1 MKKLNLLL
9 LVLFSAISLN
19 INAYDFEAVNS
30 DGKTI
35 YYNIISNT
43 DLTVEVTS
51 GSTKYSGDINIPSSV
66 SYNGEI
72 YSVKAIHYSAFR
84 SCYGLTSVTIPNSVT
99 AIGEDAFYY
108 CSGLTSVTIPNSVTS
123 IGNSAFFY
131 CTGLTSVTIGNS
143 VTTIGNYAFYNC
155 TGLTSIT
162 IPNSVTS
169 IGVSAF
175 NGCTG
180 LTSITIPNSV
190 TSIGNSAFNNCSKL
204 TEINIDLE
212 NSNFSSIDGVL
223 FNKDKTELIIY
234 PKGKQG
240 EYVIPNSVTSIG
252 NGAFSGCTGLTS
264 VTIGDSVTSI
274 GDFAFSNCSGL
285 TSITIPNSV
294 TSIGNW
300 AFNNCSKLTEI
311 NVDLE
316 NSNFLSI
323 DGVLFNK
330 NKTELIKFPVGKKG
344 GYVIPNS
351 VTSIGDYAFSGCT
364 GLTSITIPNSV
375 TSIGDFAFSNCSGLT
390 SITIPN
396 SVTSIGEDAF
406 YYCSGL
412 TSITIPNSV
421 TSIGNSAFF
430 YCTGLTSITI
440 PNSVTSIGD
449 YAFRGC
455 SKLADLRFEDGEQ
468 SLSLG
473 YNLESSS
480 GTGEGLFY
488 DCPLKTLYLGREISY
503 DADKKYGYSPFY
515 NKTALTSVTI
525 GDSVTSIGDYA
536 FCGCTGLTSVNIGDD
551 AESIGVGAFSSCK
564 NIMTAVIGKSVKT
577 IGDYAFNECNWLTS
591 LTMSPVVESIGD
603 SAFYN
608 CGRLSSLTIPK
619 TTTSIGDYAFS
630 KCLALENIIS
640 ESTTIAPKAFS
651 TSFSG
656 VNTEIPV
663 YIFTD
668 KSEYQNADGWK
679 VFTNFIL
686 PVPATFTVP
695 NEDNVL
701 ITYFIPTIE
710 QYNNREV
717 YVVAGDEK
725 YRGSIVIPETV
736 EYENKEFTVTTIGS
750 SAFKDCTTLLSVE
763 LPSTIS
769 VIEDEAFYGCSRL
782 RSMDTRNSIEYIG
795 IGAFEGCSALKSL
808 ILGES
813 LKSISAFAFADC
825 SNLTSISSL
834 NPTPPVCDEDAFY
847 GLSTNV
853 SSLTKSFA
861 SVNVFV
867 PIGSASAYKSANIW
881 KNFSYIEESDFVG
894 IEDIEIDANKDK
906 ANAYISGEVLM
917 FSGIDMPTNVAVY
930 NMSGT
935 NVANVVI
942 TPDNCS
948 IDLSDLPKG
957 IYIVVTDNK
966 KQKVVL

>member
-1 MKKLNLLL
+1 M
-9 LVLFSAISLN
+9 
-19 INAYDFEAVNS
+19 
-30 DGKTI
+30 
-35 YYNIISNT
+35 
-43 DLTVEVTS
+43 
-51 GSTKYSGDINIPSSV
+51 
-66 SYNGEI
+66 
-72 YSVKAIHYSAFR
+72 
-84 SCYGLTSVTIPNSVT
+84 
-99 AIGEDAFYY
+99 
-108 CSGLTSVTIPNSVTS
+108 TS
-123 IGNSAFFY
+123 I
-131 CTGLTSVTIGNS
+131 TIGNS
-143 VTTIGNYAFYNC
+143 VTSVGNYAFYKC
-155 TGLTSIT
+155 LALKT
-162 IPNSVTS
+162 IPNSINYV
-169 IGVSAF
+169 GNYAF
-175 NGCTG
+175 
-180 LTSITIPNSV
+180 
-190 TSIGNSAFNNCSKL
+190 
-204 TEINIDLE
+204 
-212 NSNFSSIDGVL
+212 
-223 FNKDKTELIIY
+223 Y
-234 PKGKQG
+234 
-240 EYVIPNSVTSIG
+240 
-252 NGAFSGCTGLTS
+252 GCTGLTS
-264 VTIGDSVTSI
+264 VI
-274 GDFAFSNCSGL
+274 
-285 TSITIPNSV
+285 
-294 TSIGNW
+294 
-300 AFNNCSKLTEI
+300 
-311 NVDLE
+311 
-316 NSNFLSI
+316 
-323 DGVLFNK
+323 
-330 NKTELIKFPVGKKG
+330 
-344 GYVIPNS
+344 
-351 VTSIGDYAFSGCT
+351 
-364 GLTSITIPNSV
+364 
-375 TSIGDFAFSNCSGLT
+375 
-390 SITIPN
+390 
-396 SVTSIGEDAF
+396 
-406 YYCSGL
+406 
-412 TSITIPNSV
+412 
-421 TSIGNSAFF
+421 
-430 YCTGLTSITI
+430 
-440 PNSVTSIGD
+440 
-449 YAFRGC
+449 
-455 SKLADLRFEDGEQ
+455 
-468 SLSLG
+468 
-473 YNLESSS
+473 
-480 GTGEGLFY
+480 
-488 DCPLKTLYLGREISY
+488 
-503 DADKKYGYSPFY
+503 
-515 NKTALTSVTI
+515 
-525 GDSVTSIGDYA
+525 
-536 FCGCTGLTSVNIGDD
+536 IGDD
-551 AESIGVGAFSSCK
+551 AESIGVGAFSGCK

-679 VFTNFIL
+679 VFTNFIS
-686 PVPATFTVP
+686 PAPATFTVP

-725 YRGSIVIPETV
+725 YKGSIVIPETV
-736 EYENKEFTVTTIGS
+736 EYQNKEFTVTTIGS

-813 LKSISAFAFADC
+813 LKTISAFAFADC

-906 ANAYISGEVLM
+906 ANAYISGGVLM